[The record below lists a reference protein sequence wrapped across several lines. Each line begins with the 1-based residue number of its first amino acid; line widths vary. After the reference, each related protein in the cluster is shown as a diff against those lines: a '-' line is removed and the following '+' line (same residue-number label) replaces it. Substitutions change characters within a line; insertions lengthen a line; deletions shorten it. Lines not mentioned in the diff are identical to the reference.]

1 MRDLLIKN
9 KVLFAIINNVHFYWK
24 GGNLMDY
31 ENWVFHDVTP
41 IYQQLC
47 DKMSYSI
54 LNGNLRSGETIPSIR
69 EMAKLLHI
77 NPNTV
82 AKSYKMIKQEQLIIC
97 SRSGKFIVTQDIKY
111 IQYKKQETVNI
122 LCCSYM
128 SKMLELGFNKSEAV
142 ELMKSF
148 CEKIKFHD

>member
-1 MRDLLIKN
+1 
-9 KVLFAIINNVHFYWK
+9 
-24 GGNLMDY
+24 MDY

-41 IYQQLC
+41 IYLQLC
-47 DKMSYSI
+47 NKMLYKI
-54 LNGNLRSGETIPSIR
+54 LCGNLCSGESIPSIR

-82 AKSYKMIKQEQLIIC
+82 AKSYKRLKQEQLITC
-97 SRSGKFIVTQDIKY
+97 SRSGKFTVTQDAKH
-111 IQYKKQETVNI
+111 IQDKKQETVEI

-128 SKMLELGFNKSEAV
+128 SNMFELGFNKSEAV

-148 CEKIKFHD
+148 CEHIKCHD